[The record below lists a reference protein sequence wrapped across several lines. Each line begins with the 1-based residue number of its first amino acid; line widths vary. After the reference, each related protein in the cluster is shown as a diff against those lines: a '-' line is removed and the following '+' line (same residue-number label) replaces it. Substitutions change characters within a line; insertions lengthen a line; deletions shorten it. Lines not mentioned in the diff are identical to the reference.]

1 MVKFDYHTKGYY
13 KDIDQMGVVY
23 YSRYFEFFEKART
36 ELLAN
41 IGLIATEIE
50 KKGFFLPVISA
61 NCEYK
66 EGARFED
73 QIIISTKI
81 NNFSPARLKI
91 IYKVFRNK
99 DSRLLAE
106 GHTIHAFI
114 GKEGKPKRPPQFF
127 LDKLNSAISD

>member
-1 MVKFDYHTKGYY
+1 MVKFDYHTKVYY

-23 YSRYFEFFEKART
+23 YARYLEFFEEART
-36 ELLAN
+36 ELLAK
-41 IGLIATEIE
+41 IGLIVTEIE

-73 QIIISTKI
+73 QIIISTRI
-81 NNFSPARLKI
+81 NNFSSARLKI
-91 IYKVFRNK
+91 IYKVFRKK
-99 DSRLLAE
+99 DNRLLAA

-114 GKEGKPKRPPQFF
+114 GKEGKPKRPPKFF

>member
-1 MVKFDYHTKGYY
+1 MVKFDYHTKVYY

-41 IGLIATEIE
+41 IGLIVTEIE
-50 KKGFFLPVISA
+50 KKGFFLPVVSA

-91 IYKVFRNK
+91 IYKVFRKK
-99 DSRLLAE
+99 DKRLLAE
-106 GHTIHAFI
+106 GHTILAFI
-114 GKEGKPKRPPQFF
+114 GKEGKPKRPAQFF

>member
-1 MVKFDYHTKGYY
+1 MVKFDYHTKVYY

-41 IGLIATEIE
+41 IGLIVTEIE
-50 KKGFFLPVISA
+50 KKGFFLPVVSA

-99 DSRLLAE
+99 DKRLLAE
-106 GHTIHAFI
+106 GYTIHAFI

-127 LDKLNSAISD
+127 LD

>member
-1 MVKFDYHTKGYY
+1 MVKFDYHTKVYY

-41 IGLIATEIE
+41 IGLIVTEIE

-91 IYKVFRNK
+91 IYKVFRKK
-99 DSRLLAE
+99 DKRLLAE
-106 GHTIHAFI
+106 GYTIHAFI

>member
-1 MVKFDYHTKGYY
+1 MVKFDCHTKVYY

-41 IGLIATEIE
+41 IGLIVTEIE
-50 KKGFFLPVISA
+50 KKGFFLPVVSA

-91 IYKVFRNK
+91 IYKVFRKK
-99 DSRLLAE
+99 DKRLLAE
-106 GHTIHAFI
+106 GYTIHAFI

>member
-1 MVKFDYHTKGYY
+1 MVKFDYHTKVYY

-36 ELLAN
+36 ELLSN
-41 IGLIATEIE
+41 IGLIVTEIE
-50 KKGFFLPVISA
+50 KKGFFLPVVSA

-91 IYKVFRNK
+91 IYKVFRKK
-99 DSRLLAE
+99 DKRLLAE
-106 GHTIHAFI
+106 GYTIHAFI

>member
-1 MVKFDYHTKGYY
+1 MVKFDYHTKVYY

-23 YSRYFEFFEKART
+23 YARYLEFFEEART

-41 IGLIATEIE
+41 IGLFVTEIE
-50 KKGFFLPVISA
+50 KKGFFLPVVSA

-73 QIIISTKI
+73 QIIISTTI
-81 NNFSPARLKI
+81 NIFSSARLKI
-91 IYKVFRNK
+91 IYEVFRKN
-99 DSRLLAE
+99 DNRLLAS
-106 GHTIHAFI
+106 GHTVHAFI

>member
-1 MVKFDYHTKGYY
+1 MVKFDYHTKVYY

-36 ELLAN
+36 ELLSN
-41 IGLIATEIE
+41 IGLIVTEIE
-50 KKGFFLPVISA
+50 KKGFFLPVVSA
-61 NCEYK
+61 KCEYK

-91 IYKVFRNK
+91 IYKVFRKK
-99 DSRLLAE
+99 DKRLLAE
-106 GHTIHAFI
+106 GYTIHAFI

>member
-1 MVKFDYHTKGYY
+1 MVKFDYHTIVYY
-13 KDIDQMGVVY
+13 KDIDEMGVVY

-41 IGLIATEIE
+41 IGLIVTEIE
-50 KKGFFLPVISA
+50 KKGFFLPVVSA

-91 IYKVFRNK
+91 IYKVFRKK
-99 DSRLLAE
+99 DNRLLAE

-114 GKEGKPKRPPQFF
+114 GKEGKSKRPPHFF

>member
-1 MVKFDYHTKGYY
+1 MVKFDYHTKVYY

-36 ELLAN
+36 ELLSN
-41 IGLIATEIE
+41 IGLIVTEIE
-50 KKGFFLPVISA
+50 KKGFFLPVVSA

-91 IYKVFRNK
+91 IYKVFRKK
-99 DSRLLAE
+99 DKRLLAE
-106 GHTIHAFI
+106 GYTIHAFI
-114 GKEGKPKRPPQFF
+114 GKEGKPKRPPKFF
-127 LDKLNSAISD
+127 LEKLNSAISD

>member
-1 MVKFDYHTKGYY
+1 MVKFDYHTKVYY

-23 YSRYFEFFEKART
+23 YSLYFEFFEKART
-36 ELLAN
+36 ELLSN
-41 IGLIATEIE
+41 MGLIVTEIE
-50 KKGFFLPVISA
+50 KKGFFLPVVSA

-91 IYKVFRNK
+91 IYKVFRKK
-99 DSRLLAE
+99 DNRLLAE

>member
-1 MVKFDYHTKGYY
+1 MCIRDR
-13 KDIDQMGVVY
+13 
-23 YSRYFEFFEKART
+23 S
-36 ELLAN
+36 N
-41 IGLIATEIE
+41 IGLIVTEIE
-50 KKGFFLPVISA
+50 KKGFFLPVVSA

-91 IYKVFRNK
+91 IYKVFRKK
-99 DSRLLAE
+99 DNRLLAE

>member
-1 MVKFDYHTKGYY
+1 MVKFDYHTKVYY

-41 IGLIATEIE
+41 IGLIVTEIE
-50 KKGFFLPVISA
+50 KKGFFFPVVSA

-91 IYKVFRNK
+91 IYKVFRKK
-99 DSRLLAE
+99 DKRLLAE
-106 GHTIHAFI
+106 GYTIHAFI

>member
-1 MVKFDYHTKGYY
+1 MIQYDHQVKVYY

-41 IGLIATEIE
+41 IGLIVTEIE
-50 KKGFFLPVISA
+50 KKGFFLPVVSA

-91 IYKVFRNK
+91 IYKVFRKK
-99 DSRLLAE
+99 DNRLLAE

>member
-1 MVKFDYHTKGYY
+1 MVKFDYHTKVYY

-41 IGLIATEIE
+41 IGLIVTEIE
-50 KKGFFLPVISA
+50 KKGFFLPVVSA

-91 IYKVFRNK
+91 IYKVFRKK
-99 DSRLLAE
+99 DNRLLAE
-106 GHTIHAFI
+106 GHTIHTFI

>member
-1 MVKFDYHTKGYY
+1 MIQYDHQVKVYY

-41 IGLIATEIE
+41 IGLIVTEIE
-50 KKGFFLPVISA
+50 KKGFFLPVVSA

-91 IYKVFRNK
+91 IYKVFRKK
-99 DSRLLAE
+99 DKRLLAE